1 MRMPDVL
8 RDEAHTFA
16 KVLEVLAF
24 IRNFDRINRPK
35 IEANRIAHGPNVPVQ
50 RLTNDDE
57 VRMFLAS
64 HRGITRK

>member
-1 MRMPDVL
+1 MPDVL

-35 IEANRIAHGPNVPVQ
+35 IEANRIAHWPNVPIC
-50 RLTNDDE
+50 RLTNDSE
-57 VRMFLAS
+57 VRVFLAS
-64 HRGITRK
+64 HGNDT